1 MSDGRFV
8 QFTVSNVSP
17 QTEEAEL
24 LHALGMQLSLE
35 GVRFQQ
41 KSLRLSETGSTKEAI
56 FSVPHGEGWFLK
68 GPMKNAKVLL
78 GGQIVVLN
86 FERIKQNQNLL
97 QPSGTGEKALEF
109 MEGEAADSSTP
120 PCIKP
125 QSVEKGLGKR
135 QSVESASPSEHSSL
149 KLALASLSTGA
160 SRGLESN
167 HLRFGSE
174 VNEPSEPRLLY
185 PKPLIDKNRGE
196 EGSIARL
203 GSEVSEPSELATLP
217 SKSYM
222 GKNEPAPICL
232 KSHMDKNRFVEGS
245 KLPLGSEVSEPSEPD
260 ISPSRSF
267 MDKHHFPKGSL
278 SSSRSEASESSA
290 SSSLDSRS
298 LLEKNLTSKETLELL
313 KELSLRR
320 RKKGSNHSS
329 RDAPESDNPSN
340 APVSDKQLVQEEAFV
355 SFWPFSFS
363 PTPTQSLPALS
374 ESHSADYGLQSLPVA
389 FNKGGDKG
397 RDLLTDADQPVYC
410 NSLGE
415 HEPWE
420 TSEVRIEGEDD
431 AMPQVSCFF
440 GFRF

>member
-56 FSVPHGEGWFLK
+56 FSVPHREGWFLK

-86 FERIKQNQNLL
+86 FETMKQNQNLL
-97 QPSGTGEKALEF
+97 QPSGIREEALES
-109 MEGEAADSSTP
+109 MESEASESSTP
-120 PCIKP
+120 QCIKP
-125 QSVEKGLGKR
+125 QSGEKGLGKR
-135 QSVESASPSEHSSL
+135 QSVDSASPSEQSSL
-149 KLALASLSTGA
+149 KLALASLSTEA
-160 SRGLESN
+160 SCGLESN

-185 PKPLIDKNRGE
+185 PKPLMDNRGV

-203 GSEVSEPSELATLP
+203 GSEVSEPSGLATLP
-217 SKSYM
+217 SKSHM

-260 ISPSRSF
+260 MAPSRSF
-267 MDKHHFPKGSL
+267 MDKHHFSQCSL
-278 SSSRSEASESSA
+278 SSSRSEASESSV
-290 SSSLDSRS
+290 SSSWVSRS
-298 LLEKNLTSKETLELL
+298 LLEKNLTSNETFELL
-313 KELSLRR
+313 KELSRRR
-320 RKKGSNHSS
+320 RKKGGNHSY
-329 RDAPESDNPSN
+329 RDEPESDNPSN
-340 APVSDKQLVQEEAFV
+340 APVSDKQLVQEETFV
-355 SFWPFSFS
+355 SFWPFLFS
-363 PTPTQSLPALS
+363 STPTQSLPALS
-374 ESHSADYGLQSLPVA
+374 ESHSADHGPHSLPVA

-415 HEPWE
+415 DEAWE
-420 TSEVRIEGEDD
+420 TSEVRIEGEDG